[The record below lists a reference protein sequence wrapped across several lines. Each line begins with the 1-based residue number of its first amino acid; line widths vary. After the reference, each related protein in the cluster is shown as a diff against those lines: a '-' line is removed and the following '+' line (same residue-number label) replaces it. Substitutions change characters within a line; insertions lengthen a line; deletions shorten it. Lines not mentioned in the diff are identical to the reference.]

1 MNGLLLA
8 FGAGEIVGCVI
19 AGLFLISLIIFIILV
34 PFRLYML
41 TICSGCHVSPAKLIS
56 MKYRKLDV
64 KHIVETYIESKKAGL
79 NLTIVDYESHLQS
92 GGNIERVMKAML
104 LAKQSKINVD
114 LATIKA
120 LDKAGEHVIKV
131 IESVIMPEVLP
142 FSNIIG
148 MSQDKIELVVSGK
161 LTVKANLKNYI
172 GGVQE
177 ETLIARVSSEIVNVI
192 NSSQY
197 YNLVLENPAI
207 IADVIKGKKLD
218 SGAAFDIVSLE
229 ITNVKIGENHNLRT
243 IREHAE
249 KKKVEINIETERLKQ
264 RAVLEEQQAKIRV
277 QEAKIELVNQEKE
290 FAKSLYD
297 AVKNKDFEALDYFKL
312 KNLQADTEMRNVIAH
327 PDNKDFDI
335 DSLFEDDEEE

>member
-8 FGAGEIVGCVI
+8 FGAEDIAGCII
-19 AGLFLISLIIFIILV
+19 AGLILIALVIFIIIV

-41 TICSGCHVSPAKLIS
+41 TIFSGCHVSPAKLIS

-64 KHIVETYIESKKAGL
+64 KHIVEIYIASKKAGL
-79 NLTIVDYESHLQS
+79 NLSILDYESHLIA

-120 LDKAGEHVIKV
+120 LDKSGENVIKV
-131 IESVIMPEVLP
+131 LESVVMPEVLP

-161 LTVKANLKNYI
+161 ITVRANLKNYI
-172 GGVQE
+172 GGIQE
-177 ETLIARVSSEIVNVI
+177 ETLVARISSEIINLI
-192 NSSQY
+192 NSSEY
-197 YNLVLENPAI
+197 YNLVLENPSI
-207 IADVIKGKKLD
+207 ISNVIKGKKLD
-218 SGAAFDIVSLE
+218 NGSAFDIVSLE
-229 ITNVKIGENHNLRT
+229 ITNVRIGENHNLRT

-249 KKKVEINIETERLKQ
+249 KKKVEISIETERLKQ
-264 RAVLEEQQAKIRV
+264 QAVLEEQQAKIRV

-335 DSLFEDDEEE
+335 DSLFDDDDGE